1 MVDKVVQCGEY
12 EWSLTPHAPDGLAEN
27 AGHEIA
33 RHMTKLSC
41 HDMKTMKDRAIVAR
55 VESGYSVQW

>member
-1 MVDKVVQCGEY
+1 
-12 EWSLTPHAPDGLAEN
+12 LTEN

-33 RHMTKLSC
+33 RLDKYRAC

-55 VESGYSVQW
+55 VESGYRVPR